1 MALTKISGNVIKDSV
16 SLAGNVSIGGT
27 LTYED
32 VTNIDSV
39 GVITAREGIFLPDN
53 KRIHLGNVSGG
64 GDLQLYHTG
73 SESYIRDAGTGR
85 LRIQSSQLCLQS
97 ATGEN
102 FLVGNPDAA
111 TELYHDNNLK
121 LSTSSTGIS
130 VTGIVAQVETG
141 TGNGQGG
148 IRASTAS
155 SGGNAGFG
163 FITGGSQRFSVVTIG
178 SAGNE
183 ALRVYDVNN
192 SSERLRITSDGKLL
206 VGATNQTNG
215 SIAEFS
221 KSVAGGAAGCH
232 ITVENT
238 SNNSVN
244 NTAGIHLKTSTGT
257 AKFFKYQANQTFIQS
272 ASGGASELNLQANG
286 AHAMRLYT
294 NGNERLRITNSG
306 RINIGDTDQ
315 NQNVDQL
322 SVTVGA
328 QNALDNVARFQSSA
342 AASGTSETLVKIY
355 KGAGYGGVIS
365 GYITQGSDHGLKFYT
380 ANNGSLSERLLINS
394 NGNMGLGLTPA
405 YSGLFGGA
413 QRTLHIGGTA
423 APCLRITSSTS
434 GQADLVVHA
443 GNSGRRADIANMTAN
458 GSISIWTKPSSGSIQ
473 ERIKISPDGYV
484 TKPNNPAF
492 IAGRTGGNYTHTPQ
506 PFNLNATRLNVGNHY
521 NTSTYKFTAPV
532 AGVYY
537 FFAQVYY
544 NNGTGSYRVGFRKTP
559 NGGSAFMLTT
569 SQHAMV
575 GNDNQQ
581 STSIIESLAIG
592 DTVELYSDQNTA
604 IQCYYNINNG
614 NYGAHTY
621 FLGYLIG

>member
-1 MALTKISGNVIKDSV
+1 MSILSVDQIQPIGSGTTVTVNKSVTLESGNTNITGVCTATSFSGSGANLTSLPSQVTIANNADNRVITGGSGTNLNGEANLTFD
-16 SLAGNVSIGGT
+16 GGT
-27 LTYED
+27 IALSNS
-32 VTNIDSV
+32 TNPTFQIKTGTTSRLKIIAD
-39 GVITAREGIFLPDN
+39 
-53 KRIHLGNVSGG
+53 
-64 GDLQLYHTG
+64 TG
-73 SESYIRDAGTGR
+73 SSKVLI
-85 LRIQSSQLCLQS
+85 SSQEGYPLAL
-97 ATGEN
+97 G
-102 FLVGNPDAA
+102 
-111 TELYHDNNLK
+111 
-121 LSTSSTGIS
+121 
-130 VTGIVAQVETG
+130 
-141 TGNGQGG
+141 
-148 IRASTAS
+148 AS
-155 SGGNAGFG
+155 SGGGA
-163 FITGGSQRFSVVTIG
+163 S
-178 SAGNE
+178 E
-183 ALRVYDVNN
+183 ALR
-192 SSERLRITSDGKLL
+192 ITTDGKLL

-380 ANNGSLSERLLINS
+380 ANNGSLSERLRINS
-394 NGNMGLGLTPA
+394 N
-405 YSGLFGGA
+405 
-413 QRTLHIGGTA
+413 
-423 APCLRITSSTS
+423 
-434 GQADLVVHA
+434 
-443 GNSGRRADIANMTAN
+443 
-458 GSISIWTKPSSGSIQ
+458 
-473 ERIKISPDGYV
+473 GYV

-492 IAGRTGGNYTHTPQ
+492 IAGRTNGNYTHTPQ

-559 NGGSAFMLTT
+559 NGGSPFMLTT

>member
-1 MALTKISGNVIKDSV
+1 MSILSVDQIQPIGSGTTVTVNKSVTLESGN
-16 SLAGNVSIGGT
+16 
-27 LTYED
+27 
-32 VTNIDSV
+32 TNIT
-39 GVITAREGIFLPDN
+39 GVCTATSFSGSGANLTSLPSQVTIANNADN
-53 KRIHLGNVSGG
+53 RV
-64 GDLQLYHTG
+64 
-73 SESYIRDAGTGR
+73 
-85 LRIQSSQLCLQS
+85 
-97 ATGEN
+97 
-102 FLVGNPDAA
+102 
-111 TELYHDNNLK
+111 
-121 LSTSSTGIS
+121 
-130 VTGIVAQVETG
+130 
-141 TGNGQGG
+141 
-148 IRASTAS
+148 
-155 SGGNAGFG
+155 
-163 FITGGSQRFSVVTIG
+163 ITGGSGTNLNGEANLTFDGGTIALSNSTNPTFQIKTGTTSRLKIIADTG
-178 SAGNE
+178 SSKVLISSQEGYPLALGAASGGGASE
-183 ALRVYDVNN
+183 ALR
-192 SSERLRITSDGKLL
+192 ITTDGKLL

-521 NTSTYKFTAPV
+521 STSTYKFTAPV

-592 DTVELYSDQNTA
+592 DTVELYSDQNTS